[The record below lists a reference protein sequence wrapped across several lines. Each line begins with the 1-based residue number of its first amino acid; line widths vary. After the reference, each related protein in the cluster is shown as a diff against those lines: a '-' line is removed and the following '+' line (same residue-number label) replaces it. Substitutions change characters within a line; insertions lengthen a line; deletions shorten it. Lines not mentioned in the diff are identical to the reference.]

1 MTLKDTP
8 TKQRRKMRR
17 DKGQSLPHPQRLGLL
32 CLDDLS
38 HFHLQSRIKGLA
50 PEWSRGW
57 GWNLTPLTAAEHSGL
72 FLNCKS

>member
-1 MTLKDTP
+1 
-8 TKQRRKMRR
+8 MRR

-50 PEWSRGW
+50 QESGVGMEPD
-57 GWNLTPLTAAEHSGL
+57 TPHGS
-72 FLNCKS
+72 